1 MNFDPSQT
9 PVNRI
14 PDRQDE
20 IIADRE
26 SASTASSTTTMIV
39 GFIVAVLVVALVVAW
54 SPWSGASSPAN
65 VTPGQG
71 GADTTPVPSQ
81 RAPGQSAPNQPQLVP

>member
-26 SASTASSTTTMIV
+26 AASTASSTTAMIV
-39 GFIVAVLVVALVVAW
+39 SFIVTVLVVALVVAW
-54 SPWSGASSPAN
+54 SPWSTGGSSPSN

-71 GADTTPVPSQ
+71 GADTTPI
-81 RAPGQSAPNQPQLVP
+81 PGQIAPIRPQLAPTIVP

>member
-9 PVNRI
+9 PIDRM
-14 PDRQDE
+14 PDRRDE
-20 IIADRE
+20 IIADKE
-26 SASTASSTTTMIV
+26 AASTASSTTTMIV

-54 SPWSGASSPAN
+54 SPWSTGTSGPSD

-71 GADTTPVPSQ
+71 GADTTPI
-81 RAPGQSAPNQPQLVP
+81 PGQIAPIRPQLAPTIVP